1 MAREIIVI
9 CHKYDIM
16 FIISE
21 KCTIII
27 YDRRENIMVLYADKA
42 RLIMNEVNKVVIGK
56 NNIIIKVLT
65 AILAKGHI
73 LLEDNPG
80 VGKTTLALAFS
91 KAMALEHNRL
101 QFTPDVLPTDVVGF
115 HLLDM
120 DGESYQYRPGAI
132 MCNLFLA
139 DEINRTSSKTQ
150 SALLEVMEE
159 GKVTVD
165 SITREVPK
173 PFLVIATQNPIGSVG
188 TQMLP
193 ESQLDRF
200 MIRLTMG
207 YPDIKSEI
215 TLLKE
220 RQNTNPLNK
229 VVQVADGAEI
239 LHMQK
244 SVESVY
250 IHDSIYE
257 YITSLVQKTRENP
270 LIELGVS
277 PRGSL
282 ALMNMVKAT
291 AFLNDRDFA
300 IPQDVQYVFKDVV
313 SHRMILKAKARV
325 NNVTVDNLLDDILKM
340 VRPPRLS
347 NR

>member
-1 MAREIIVI
+1 MVPYNGIAVQ
-9 CHKYDIM
+9 IM
-16 FIISE
+16 
-21 KCTIII
+21 
-27 YDRRENIMVLYADKA
+27 D
-42 RLIMNEVNKVVIGK
+42 EVNKAVVGK
-56 NNIIIKVLT
+56 RVIVEKVLT

-73 LLEDNPG
+73 LLEDYPG

-91 KAMALEHNRL
+91 KAIELEHRRL

-115 HLLDM
+115 HLLNREG
-120 DGESYQYRPGAI
+120 DGYQYKPGAI

-165 SITREVPK
+165 GVTREVPK
-173 PFLVIATQNPIGSVG
+173 PFVVMATQNPIGSVG

-200 MIRLTMG
+200 MIRLSMG
-207 YPDIKSEI
+207 YPDIRSEI
-215 TLLKE
+215 GILKE
-220 RQNTNPLNK
+220 RQGSNPLDRIVR
-229 VVQVADGAEI
+229 VVEREDI
-239 LHMQK
+239 LTMQNL
-244 SVESVY
+244 VDEVY

-257 YITSLVQKTRENP
+257 YIALLVQKTRENP

-282 ALMNMVKAT
+282 AVMNIVKAI
-291 AFLNDRDFA
+291 AFLNRREYVL
-300 IPQDVQYVFKDVV
+300 PSDVQMIFKDVA
-313 SHRMILKAKARV
+313 SHRIILKSKARI
-325 NNVTVDNLLDDILKM
+325 NNVTVDNLLDDILRTVKA
-340 VRPPRLS
+340 PRILTKE
-347 NR
+347 R